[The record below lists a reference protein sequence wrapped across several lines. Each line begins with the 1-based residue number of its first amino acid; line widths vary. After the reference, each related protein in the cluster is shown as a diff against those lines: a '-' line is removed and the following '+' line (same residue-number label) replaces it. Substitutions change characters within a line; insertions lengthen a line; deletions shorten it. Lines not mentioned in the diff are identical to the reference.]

1 MDGVLLGARFE
12 EPSDIPWNIE
22 ILKLLVESLQKRVV
36 PEETWR
42 EKPPATF
49 HEILDVEE
57 RDSQNWME

>member
-36 PEETWR
+36 PEEHGG
-42 EKPPATF
+42 KNHQLLSMKF
-49 HEILDVEE
+49 
-57 RDSQNWME
+57 